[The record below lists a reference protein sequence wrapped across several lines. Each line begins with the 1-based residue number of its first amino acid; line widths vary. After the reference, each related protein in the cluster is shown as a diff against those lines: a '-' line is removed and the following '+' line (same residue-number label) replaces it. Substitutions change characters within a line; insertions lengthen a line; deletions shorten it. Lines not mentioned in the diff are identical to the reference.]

1 MIFKLIPDFSK
12 RLKISF
18 LFNNKNEIKPFFF
31 QLITFILGNR
41 YISMTISIAALN
53 ILFYSFGLLT
63 FFWLDIF
70 KFELIYL
77 SRVFLLIAT
86 YCLFMENSAILILNL
101 LHSNHQFYEVIR
113 GS

>member
-1 MIFKLIPDFSK
+1 MPDFSR

-18 LFNNKNEIKPFFF
+18 LFNNKNEIKPIFFDI
-31 QLITFILGNR
+31 ITFILSNR
-41 YISMTISIAALN
+41 YISMTISIGALN

-77 SRVFLLIAT
+77 SRIFLLIAT
-86 YCLFMENSAILILNL
+86 YCVFMENSAIFILQL
-101 LHSNHQFYEVIR
+101 LHSNHQFYEAIR
-113 GS
+113 DS